1 MYKIPAKTLFTG
13 QKLVSVPECHST
25 NTLLAEL
32 LQRQKLPE
40 GTAVV
45 TANQTAG
52 RGQRG
57 NTWITEPGKNLT
69 VSFLLLPTFAEA
81 IRAFEITQMATLAV
95 LDTVGEYIAGARVKW
110 PNDILW
116 KSRKMAGILIEN
128 QVQGDFLSQS
138 IVGIGLNVN
147 QTDFAMPTA
156 TSLAREIG
164 QQLDLQTVWEALAA
178 NLERRYLSW
187 RERKKG
193 MEVTYLAHLHWR
205 GEWHTFRTHEGNI
218 QGMIEGVDAHGRL
231 CLRTETGV
239 RFFSLQEIQYLA

>member
-1 MYKIPAKTLFTG
+1 MG

-32 LQRQKLPE
+32 AQRQKLPE
-40 GTAVV
+40 GAAVV
-45 TANQTAG
+45 TPNQTQG

-57 NTWITEPGKNLT
+57 NIWITEPGKNLT
-69 VSFLLLPTFAEA
+69 VSFLLLPAFAEA
-81 IRAFEITQMATLAV
+81 ARAFEITQMVSLAV
-95 LDTVGEYIAGARVKW
+95 LDTVGDYVIRARVKW
-110 PNDILW
+110 PNDILVGTQ
-116 KSRKMAGILIEN
+116 KIAGILIEN
-128 QVQGDFLSQS
+128 LVQGAFLSQS

-147 QTDFAMPTA
+147 QTDFAAPTA
-156 TSLAREIG
+156 TSLAREVG
-164 QQLDLQTVWEALAA
+164 QPLDLNTVWESLAV
-178 NLERRYLSW
+178 NLERRYLGW

-193 MEVTYLAHLHWR
+193 MEATYLAHLHWR
-205 GEWHTFRTHEGNI
+205 GEWHLFRTREGDI